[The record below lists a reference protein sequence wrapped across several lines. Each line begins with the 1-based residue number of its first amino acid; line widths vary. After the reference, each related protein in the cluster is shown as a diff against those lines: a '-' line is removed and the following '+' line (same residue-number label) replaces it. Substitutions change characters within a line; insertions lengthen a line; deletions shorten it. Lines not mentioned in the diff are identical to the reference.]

1 MEDNNRKD
9 NNMTNNIKISK
20 NEIRK
25 IEDVYDYDKLSDEE
39 KEKLQEVIY
48 RHPMRIPKY
57 YYNLID
63 WDDKTD
69 PIKRMAVPH
78 ILELDTSGDYDT
90 SGESTNTKLPGLQH
104 KYSTTALVLST
115 NVCFMYCRHCF
126 RKRMVGYSREEIMK
140 RMEKTVD
147 YVKKHQQ
154 INNVLVTGGDAF
166 TMSNKMIE
174 NYLKNL
180 SAIEHLDFIRFGTR
194 SLVVKP
200 ERVYKDHELLKILE
214 KYNKQK
220 EVIIVTQFNHPKEI
234 TEEARLAINALKEAG
249 CTIRN
254 QAVLL
259 KGINDEPNTL
269 ALLLNKLTSVGI
281 HPYYV
286 FQCRPVKYVTH
297 FQVSLSEGIEI
308 IEEAKKK
315 LNGISKA
322 FRYIMSHPRGK
333 IEIFSKTDKHF
344 IFKFHQNKD
353 PEDANKV
360 FMRDIDNSANW
371 LSEDLE
377 LIEK

>member
-1 MEDNNRKD
+1 ME
-9 NNMTNNIKISK
+9 NNIKISK
-20 NEIRK
+20 NELKK
-25 IEDVYDYDKLSDEE
+25 IEDVFDLDKLSEAE
-39 KEKLQEVIY
+39 IEKLQEVIY

-63 WDDKTD
+63 WNDKTD
-69 PIKRMAVPH
+69 PIKRMSVPH
-78 ILELDTSGDYDT
+78 ILELNADGDYDT

-147 YVKKHQQ
+147 YVKIHKE
-154 INNVLVTGGDAF
+154 INNVLITGGDAF

-174 NYLKNL
+174 KYLKNL
-180 SAIEHLDFIRFGTR
+180 SVISHLDYIRFGTR

-200 ERVYKDHELLKILE
+200 ERVYKDHELLKILD
-214 KYNKQK
+214 KYNQQK
-220 EVIIVTQFNHPKEI
+220 EIIIVTQFNHPKEI
-234 TEEARLAINALKEAG
+234 TKEAKLAINALKEVG
-249 CTIRN
+249 CIIRN

-259 KGINDEPNTL
+259 KGINDEANTL
-269 ALLLNKLTSVGI
+269 ALLLRKLTSVGI
-281 HPYYV
+281 QPYYV

-308 IEEAKKK
+308 VEEAKKK
-315 LNGISKA
+315 LDGISKA

-333 IEIFSKTDKHF
+333 IEIFSKIDKQF
-344 IFKFHQNKD
+344 IFKFHQNKY

-360 FMRDIDNSANW
+360 FLRDIVPEANW
-371 LSEDLE
+371 LNEDLE

>member
-1 MEDNNRKD
+1 M
-9 NNMTNNIKISK
+9 NNIKIK
-20 NEIRK
+20 NKEIRK
-25 IEDVYDYDKLSDEE
+25 LEEIYNYDKLTNEDQVKLEE
-39 KEKLQEVIY
+39 VVK

-63 WDDKTD
+63 WDDETD
-69 PIKRMAVPH
+69 PIKKLSVPH
-78 ILELDTSGDYDT
+78 ILELNASGDYDT
-90 SGESTNTKLPGLQH
+90 SGESTNTKFPGLQH

-126 RKRMVGYSREEIMK
+126 RKRMVGYSREEIMT
-140 RMEKTVD
+140 RMKHTVD
-147 YVKKHQQ
+147 YVKSHKEV
-154 INNVLVTGGDAF
+154 NNVLITGGDAF

-174 NYLKNL
+174 KYLVNL
-180 SAIEHLDFIRFGTR
+180 SEIEHLDFIRFGTR
-194 SLVVKP
+194 SLVVRP
-200 ERVYKDHELLKILE
+200 ERVYKDHELLKLLE
-214 KYNKQK
+214 KYNKLK
-220 EVIIVTQFNHPKEI
+220 EIIIVTQFNHPKEI
-234 TEEARLAINALKEAG
+234 TEEAKLAINALKEVG

-259 KGINDEPNTL
+259 KGINNEPDTL

-286 FQCRPVKYVTH
+286 FQCRPVKFVTH
-297 FQVSLSEGIEI
+297 FQVSLSKGIEI

-333 IEIFSKTDKHF
+333 IEIFSKTKKDF
-344 IFKFHQNKD
+344 IFKFHQNKY

-360 FMRDIDNSANW
+360 FIRTIDENANW
-371 LSEDLE
+371 LDEDLE